1 MRKHFLYSIQSLR
14 KGSSDRCADME
25 TGAEL
30 IKKNTYDFQEK
41 KLFKVFSKE
50 DFFDALTNISQNI
63 PQHNEELIFLSID
76 AHGCEEYLEITD
88 LNNNRIEIPWKDI
101 KPKIIELNKRSKM
114 RLVLMASCCYGA
126 AFQKALINRNEA
138 PFYYFFG
145 PTGNICGLDI
155 LETNNDII
163 DNLYYNSDENIDDLI
178 DSLNEQKKNQDGW
191 VAYESA
197 NACDIVMN
205 IVENELEKILDP
217 FSTIQQIY
225 QKEIEPELD
234 LIPKEIRETG
244 IKQCFEDNFNR
255 IYSKEKCK
263 SIFDEIWARFMLGVP
278 KFRGKPSSDFFEEIW
293 GKSDI
298 VKKLR
303 EIRKNSEIYMIA
315 LDAFVKT
322 IPNISV

>member
-1 MRKHFLYSIQSLR
+1 MCRHFLYSIQSLR
-14 KGSSDRCADME
+14 KGSSDRCPDME

-30 IKKNTYDFQEK
+30 IKNDTYVFREK
-41 KLFKVFSKE
+41 ELFKVFSKE
-50 DFFDALTNISQNI
+50 EFFDALEKISQKI
-63 PQHNEELIFLSID
+63 PENNEELIFLSID
-76 AHGCEEYLEITD
+76 AHGCEEYLELTD

-126 AFQKALINRNEA
+126 VFQKALINQDEA

-145 PTGNICGLDI
+145 PIGNIYGSDI
-155 LETNNDII
+155 LDANNDII
-163 DNLYYNSDENIDDLI
+163 ENLYYNSDENIDNLI
-178 DSLNEQKKNQDGW
+178 NTLNQQKKNQNGRT
-191 VAYESA
+191 AYVST
-197 NACDIVMN
+197 NACDIAMVA
-205 IVENELEKILDP
+205 VENELENFLDP
-217 FSTIQQIY
+217 FSAIQQIY
-225 QKEIEPELD
+225 QKEIQSNLD
-234 LIPKEIRETG
+234 RIPKEIRETR
-244 IKQCFEDNFNR
+244 IKQCFEDNFNH

-293 GKSDI
+293 GKTDI

-322 IPNISV
+322 IPDISV